1 MPNSLTR
8 ERMSIDAMNSV
19 VEKENIE
26 LPLLVKLQ
34 IILSPP
40 GTLGSLSKYGK
51 KRILNLQ
58 LPIMKS
64 SAELQIPTPNPPM

>member
-19 VEKENIE
+19 VEREHRITTPSQTSNHPIT
-26 LPLLVKLQ
+26 
-34 IILSPP
+34 P

-51 KRILNLQ
+51 KKNTQ
-58 LPIMKS
+58 PP
-64 SAELQIPTPNPPM
+64 APNHEKLCGTANSNS